1 MTCTGLE
8 LIKKTLKL
16 LRKEIRKHQKI
27 FYDEKQDDI
36 EYLKDN
42 IDELKRLKTLTLTA
56 INIMTTRLNTLA
68 LMKLLDICLKVMMMM
83 MNI

>member
-8 LIKKTLKL
+8 LIKKTLKF